1 MVKKIRVVDEVASD
15 DSVEEQEFDMNE
27 LAKSMDWKLWEML
40 QIMQRMEKRFK
51 NIVVDDVEDK
61 QEPVDVDPVDVDP
74 VDALKTVAK
83 AKKKVKANIVDE

>member
-61 QEPVDVDPVDVDP
+61 QDPVDVNPD
-74 VDALKTVAK
+74 DALKTVAK